1 MADDGPAPATLKI
14 TPASPAEAPYLAL
27 AFVPTSEGQKTAQ
40 REIVVALENAFDARD
55 ASSANRRSVW

>member
-1 MADDGPAPATLKI
+1 
-14 TPASPAEAPYLAL
+14 LAL